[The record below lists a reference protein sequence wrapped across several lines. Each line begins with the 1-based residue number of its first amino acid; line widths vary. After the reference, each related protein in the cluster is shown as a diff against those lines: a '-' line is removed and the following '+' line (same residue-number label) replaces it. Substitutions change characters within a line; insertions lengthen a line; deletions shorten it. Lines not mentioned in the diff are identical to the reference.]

1 MNKGGFTM
9 GKQVK
14 NNPCKVI
21 LRIISV
27 RGTCIAGHEVGQ
39 EFDLSDGLILGYT
52 GGEKTLCPS
61 AFGAAFPGYRVL
73 RHGGIHP
80 WETDEDI
87 LTIPCPDPF
96 NPVIMELRRVDE
108 PPTKFPRKGQENL

>member
-1 MNKGGFTM
+1 MEKTL
-9 GKQVK
+9 K

-21 LRIISV
+21 LKIVSV

-39 EFDLSDGLILGYT
+39 EFDLGDGLILGYS
-52 GGEKTLCPS
+52 GGAKTLCPS
-61 AFGAAFPGYRVL
+61 VYHAIFPGYRVL

-80 WETDEDI
+80 WEKDEDI

-96 NPVIMELRRVDE
+96 NPVIMELRRIDE
-108 PPTKFPRKGQENL
+108 PETKFPRKGQEDL